1 MASEKL
7 RLTAVSRIFSNITLA
22 NSTNLT
28 DKIKHLFLRFYI
40 YFFPPFPEG
49 RLTRQAEWGWAG
61 NNGRMGRVGETT
73 ASSHQHRCRYRI
85 IVVCYRAFRE
95 YDNARRVFSL

>member
-1 MASEKL
+1 MN
-7 RLTAVSRIFSNITLA
+7 LTCESNIY
-22 NSTNLT
+22 
-28 DKIKHLFLRFYI
+28 FYD
-40 YFFPPFPEG
+40 FFFFFPEG

-85 IVVCYRAFRE
+85 VVVCYRAFQE
-95 YDNARRVFSL
+95 HDNTRYLAFSLTVEGLKNDIKRNNGESKREENDKR